1 MTVLGYKAD
10 ELVKKL
16 LLGSGV
22 TAGAILTYQLFEL
35 AKKDPKLLEQV
46 VNWGPLFVIGVIA
59 LTMID
64 RNFSQMIQVSR
75 ENVLAQ
81 QQMSAAM
88 EKIADKDDRQS
99 EELRRLTA
107 YSALQTEKMLR
118 QLDDQTRVLNQV
130 AVDQGKQHEQLK
142 RHEYW
147 LAQIGERVKEA
158 RTSIDLTVPAEQARG
173 AKA

>member
-1 MTVLGYKAD
+1 MTGLGYKAD

-22 TAGAILTYQLFEL
+22 TAGAVLTYQLFEL
-35 AKKDPKLLEQV
+35 AKKDPRLLEQV

-99 EELRRLTA
+99 EEMRRLTSYNA
-107 YSALQTEKMLR
+107 VQAGKIMERLDHQDEMLR
-118 QLDDQTRVLNQV
+118 RIAD
-130 AVDQGKQHEQLK
+130 
-142 RHEYW
+142 
-147 LAQIGERVKEA
+147 AQDTKA
-158 RTSIDLTVPAEQARG
+158 KG
-173 AKA
+173 ASA